1 MAQQPQQTIE
11 SPAPLAPD
19 CFVFDACAFIAYF
32 NNETGADKA
41 EQLFERARA
50 GGAQLFATSINVY
63 EVYYDALRHGS
74 HEKSDNFLFNNKERN
89 MKLLVVDDEQ
99 DVQLLFQQRF
109 RQELKAGRIE
119 FQFAFSGE
127 QALEFL
133 ENRGTA
139 NHVLILS
146 DINMPGM
153 TGIELLQRI
162 KEKFPQ
168 LKVILITAYGD
179 DNNYHAAMANGADG
193 YTTKPINFDAL
204 KQTIFA
210 L

>member
-1 MAQQPQQTIE
+1 
-11 SPAPLAPD
+11 
-19 CFVFDACAFIAYF
+19 
-32 NNETGADKA
+32 
-41 EQLFERARA
+41 
-50 GGAQLFATSINVY
+50 
-63 EVYYDALRHGS
+63 
-74 HEKSDNFLFNNKERN
+74 

-133 ENRGTA
+133 ENHGDA

-153 TGIELLQRI
+153 TGIELLRRI
-162 KEKFPQ
+162 KEKFSN

-179 DNNYHAAMANGADG
+179 ESNYQAAMTNGADG

>member
-1 MAQQPQQTIE
+1 
-11 SPAPLAPD
+11 
-19 CFVFDACAFIAYF
+19 
-32 NNETGADKA
+32 
-41 EQLFERARA
+41 
-50 GGAQLFATSINVY
+50 
-63 EVYYDALRHGS
+63 
-74 HEKSDNFLFNNKERN
+74 

-133 ENRGTA
+133 EKDGLA
-139 NHVLILS
+139 NQVLILS

-153 TGIELLQRI
+153 TGIELLRRI
-162 KEKFPQ
+162 KAKFPA

-179 DNNYHAAMANGADG
+179 ESNYLAAMAHGADG

-204 KQTIFA
+204 KQTIFS

>member
-1 MAQQPQQTIE
+1 
-11 SPAPLAPD
+11 
-19 CFVFDACAFIAYF
+19 
-32 NNETGADKA
+32 
-41 EQLFERARA
+41 
-50 GGAQLFATSINVY
+50 
-63 EVYYDALRHGS
+63 
-74 HEKSDNFLFNNKERN
+74 

-109 RQELKAGRIE
+109 RQELKAGRLE

-127 QALEFL
+127 QALELL
-133 ENRGTA
+133 ENRGDA

-162 KEKFPQ
+162 KEKFPN

-179 DNNYHAAMANGADG
+179 ENNYHAAMANGADG
-193 YTTKPINFDAL
+193 YTTKPIDFDAL

>member
-1 MAQQPQQTIE
+1 
-11 SPAPLAPD
+11 
-19 CFVFDACAFIAYF
+19 
-32 NNETGADKA
+32 
-41 EQLFERARA
+41 
-50 GGAQLFATSINVY
+50 
-63 EVYYDALRHGS
+63 
-74 HEKSDNFLFNNKERN
+74 

-133 ENRGTA
+133 ENRGDA

-162 KEKFPQ
+162 KAKFPN

-179 DNNYHAAMANGADG
+179 DKNYHTAMANGADG
-193 YTTKPINFDAL
+193 YTTKPINFETL
-204 KQTIFA
+204 KQTIFS

>member
-1 MAQQPQQTIE
+1 
-11 SPAPLAPD
+11 
-19 CFVFDACAFIAYF
+19 
-32 NNETGADKA
+32 
-41 EQLFERARA
+41 
-50 GGAQLFATSINVY
+50 
-63 EVYYDALRHGS
+63 
-74 HEKSDNFLFNNKERN
+74 

-127 QALEFL
+127 QALEL
-133 ENRGTA
+133 LKNRGDA
-139 NHVLILS
+139 NQVLILS

-153 TGIELLQRI
+153 TGIELLRRI
-162 KEKFPQ
+162 KEKFPN

-179 DNNYHAAMANGADG
+179 ESNYHAAMASGADG